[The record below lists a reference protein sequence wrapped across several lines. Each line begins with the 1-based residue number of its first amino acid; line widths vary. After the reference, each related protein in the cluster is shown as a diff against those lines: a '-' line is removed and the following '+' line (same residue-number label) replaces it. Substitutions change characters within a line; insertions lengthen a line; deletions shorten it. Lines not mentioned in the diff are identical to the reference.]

1 MDLAAGVC
9 RGRSGLARS
18 APPFSARTA
27 IESTTARL
35 TYFLTVP
42 FVVLS
47 IGVLSRFAEPSLH
60 RSEDAEPLRRQ
71 IVTTYRTIVERGRL
85 RPILM
90 TMVLSALLLQALL
103 EFGPLWMG
111 ALAAPAILYGPQWA
125 GLMSAVGLGGLL
137 AGRITLTRPVTLA
150 AVIVVMLGCSL
161 TLATTT
167 TRWP

>member
-1 MDLAAGVC
+1 M
-9 RGRSGLARS
+9 
-18 APPFSARTA
+18 
-27 IESTTARL
+27 

-60 RSEDAEPLRRQ
+60 RSEQAQPLRQQ
-71 IVTTYRTIVERGRL
+71 IVTTYTTIVEQERL
-85 RPILM
+85 RPIIM

-103 EFGPLWMG
+103 EFGPLWMV

-137 AGRITLTRPVTLA
+137 AARITLTRPATLA

-161 TLATTT
+161 TLTTAHE
-167 TRWP
+167 R